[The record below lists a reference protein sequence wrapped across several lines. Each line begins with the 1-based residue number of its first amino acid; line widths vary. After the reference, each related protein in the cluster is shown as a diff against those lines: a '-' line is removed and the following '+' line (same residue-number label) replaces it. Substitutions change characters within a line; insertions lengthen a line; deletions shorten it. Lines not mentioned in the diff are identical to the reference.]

1 MSSPKRLKLDDRW
14 QHSFIKLAV
23 EGNIAAGKSTFLK
36 LLSDEGNFKMCPEP
50 VLDWTDISLSKDVD
64 QSADNNLLAKFYED
78 PARWALTFQ
87 NYALFSRVRNQPK
100 LDRSGVY
107 LCERSVFSDRLIFGR
122 NGLKTGIMTPLEYSL
137 YCKWH
142 SFLTEGNSDTEVG
155 SLSFYP
161 HPFKFIILLP
171 FCLSFFLSFFGL
183 LMQPFQ
189 VDGFI
194 YLQCTPDICMKR
206 LEQRG
211 RSEENSVPLEYLS
224 QIHTRH
230 EEWFVERS
238 DLPNAVSSKPTLV
251 IDCTKDIVND
261 AQYRSEV
268 LNKVLVFAG
277 AIANPKQT
285 GC

>member
-1 MSSPKRLKLDDRW
+1 MSSPKRLRLDDRW
-14 QHSFIKLAV
+14 QHSFVKLAV

-50 VLDWTDISLSKDVD
+50 VLDWTDIGLSKDVD

-100 LDRSGVY
+100 LDKSGVY

-142 SFLTEGNSDTEVG
+142 SFLTENNSDTE
-155 SLSFYP
+155 
-161 HPFKFIILLP
+161 
-171 FCLSFFLSFFGL
+171 
-183 LMQPFQ
+183 

-238 DLPNAVSSKPTLV
+238 DLPSAVSSKPTLI

-261 AQYRSEV
+261 AVYRGEV
-268 LNKVLVFAG
+268 LNRVLEFAG
-277 AIANPKQT
+277 GIANPTQT